1 MINMDCID
9 WSILLA
15 GFVLGISACVATQ
28 DLVFDRACDDE
39 EV

>member
-1 MINMDCID
+1 MINMDCLD

-28 DLVFDRACDDE
+28 DLVFDRVCDDE